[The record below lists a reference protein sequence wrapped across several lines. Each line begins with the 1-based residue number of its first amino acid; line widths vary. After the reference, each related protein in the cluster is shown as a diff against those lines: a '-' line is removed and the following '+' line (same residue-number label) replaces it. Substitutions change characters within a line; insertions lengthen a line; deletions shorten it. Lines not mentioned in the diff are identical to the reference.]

1 VLKIRHY
8 AKPQTVMP
16 YAKRRHKMK
25 ILTYILILIPALTF
39 SQTDN
44 KTLVDSILYVD
55 KVPHCLDAV
64 TEQLDTN
71 GIFWKIVKM
80 KDKAI
85 PFLLDKIDD
94 TTTTNAIVRHFG
106 GYYTV
111 GDLAYVTLQEIIH
124 NIPTFELLG
133 VPFDTNGCGYCA
145 YWQHLSDF
153 TNRQKFKIAL
163 KNWYDQNQLNLLW
176 TEYKWK
182 GEECF
187 YRNPNNGYYD
197 FRK

>member
-1 VLKIRHY
+1 
-8 AKPQTVMP
+8 MP
-16 YAKRRHKMK
+16 HAKRRHKMK

-39 SQTDN
+39 SQTNN
-44 KTLVDSILYVD
+44 KALVDSLRYVD

-64 TEQLDTN
+64 SDQIDTKA
-71 GIFWKIVKM
+71 IFWRIVKL
-80 KDKAI
+80 KDEAI
-85 PFLLDKIDD
+85 PILLDKIDD
-94 TTTTNAIVRHFG
+94 TTTTSALVRHFG

-111 GDLAYVTLQEIIH
+111 GDLAYVALQEIVH
-124 NIPTFELLG
+124 SIPTFELLG

-153 TNRQKFKIAL
+153 SNRQKFKIAL
-163 KNWYDQNQLNLLW
+163 KNWFDKNQQNLVW

-197 FRK
+197 PRK